1 MPVTAVN
8 PGLSALQSQ
17 KEGQLILLDLLL
29 SQIASQNW
37 RQGENASFE
46 PETAASKL
54 ANELVG
60 NPRLTIELA
69 IELTKTLQRAQT
81 PILTGLAS
89 SILKRRTTSNE
100 STLEQSHLKRPKC
113 DSDANRGSSPLPRR
127 EHQKPYLGTKN
138 AV

>member
-1 MPVTAVN
+1 MPVTATN

-37 RQGENASFE
+37 RQGGENTSFE

-69 IELTKTLQRAQT
+69 IEMTKTLQRA
-81 PILTGLAS
+81 
-89 SILKRRTTSNE
+89 
-100 STLEQSHLKRPKC
+100 
-113 DSDANRGSSPLPRR
+113 
-127 EHQKPYLGTKN
+127 
-138 AV
+138 